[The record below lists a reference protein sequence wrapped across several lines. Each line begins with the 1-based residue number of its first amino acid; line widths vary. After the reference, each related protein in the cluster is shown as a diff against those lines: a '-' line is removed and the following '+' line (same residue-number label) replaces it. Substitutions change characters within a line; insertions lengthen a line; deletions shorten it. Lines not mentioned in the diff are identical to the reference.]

1 MPFTYDHDQR
11 DFIET
16 VTEFL
21 RDQARRTT
29 HGDAGRRELWAELLA
44 LDLPALLV
52 PEELGGLGLSAVD
65 MVAVIEAAGR
75 FALPV
80 PLAMTIGP
88 FTAALVAAAPDDA
101 AAREILSRVLGGA
114 TGTIAPTHACPAAPQ
129 GRPAAQLDGQCLSV
143 ARVVIPDADA
153 DLVAVPAVR
162 AGTDDLVLVVASPQE
177 LGVMPAEAMDP
188 ASEVGI
194 IELAGAEIP
203 AASAVLPYEPRTVLP
218 IAWIAAAAE
227 LVGLAAELLDRSVAY
242 ARDRIQF
249 GQPIGHFQGVKHRL
263 VDVHLLI
270 ERARSLTMYAA
281 LSVLETRPGMVRAAH
296 RAKAAASEAGTAAAR
311 AAVQVHGGS
320 GITAEEAV
328 SGLYLRARQKSM
340 LLGGADEHYELARA
354 S

>member
-1 MPFTYDHDQR
+1 MPFTYDNDQR

-21 RDQARRTT
+21 RDQVRRSE
-29 HGDAGRRELWAELLA
+29 GDAQEEKDLWPELLA

-52 PEELGGLGLSAVD
+52 PEELDGLGLSAVD
-65 MVAVIEAAGR
+65 MVAVLEAAGR

-88 FTAALVAAAPDDA
+88 FTAALVAADGDDG
-101 AAREILSRVLGGA
+101 AAREILRQVLAGA
-114 TGTIAPTHACPAAPQ
+114 TGTLAPTHSCPDSPRDPAAT
-129 GRPAAQLDGQCLSV
+129 LDGLRLSV
-143 ARVVIPDADA
+143 EPVVVPDADA

-162 AGTDDLVLVVASPQE
+162 AGSGELVLVVGSPQE
-177 LGVMPAEAMDP
+177 LGVTARTGMDGTSP
-188 ASEVGI
+188 VGAL
-194 IELAGAEIP
+194 ELIDHDISGATVLRYDP
-203 AASAVLPYEPRTVLP
+203 HAVLPV
-218 IAWIAAAAE
+218 AWIAAAAE
-227 LVGLAAELLDRSVAY
+227 LVGLAVELLDRSVAY
-242 ARDRIQF
+242 ARDRVQF

-281 LSVLETRPGMVRAAH
+281 LAVAEQRDDVVRAGH
-296 RAKAAASEAGTAAAR
+296 RAKAAASEAASAAAR

-320 GITAEEAV
+320 GITAEEGV

-340 LLGGADEHYELARA
+340 LLGGADDHYELTRV

>member
-1 MPFTYDHDQR
+1 MPFTYDTDQR

-21 RDQARRTT
+21 GSKPA
-29 HGDAGRRELWAELLA
+29 HGELWAELVT

-52 PEELGGLGLSAVD
+52 PEEFDGLGLSPVD
-65 MVAVIEAAGR
+65 MVAVLEAAGR

-88 FTAALVAAAPDDA
+88 FTAALVAAASGGDG
-101 AAREILSRVLGGA
+101 AARPILSRVLAGA
-114 TGTIAPTHACPAAPQ
+114 TGTFAPTHSSPGALE
-129 GRPAAQLDGQCLSV
+129 GPAAQVDGHRLSV
-143 ARVVIPDADA
+143 DRVVIPDADA
-153 DLVAVPAVR
+153 DLVAVPAKR
-162 AGTDDLVLVVASPQE
+162 AGTGELVLVVASPQE
-177 LGVMPAEAMDP
+177 LRVEIEQAMDP
-188 ASEVGI
+188 ASKVGTL
-194 IELAGAEIP
+194 ELADAEIP
-203 AASAVLPYEPRTVLP
+203 GAVLLRYEPQTVLP
-218 IAWIAAAAE
+218 VAWIAAAAE
-227 LVGLAAELLDRSVAY
+227 LVGLAVELLDRSIAY
-242 ARDRIQF
+242 ARDRVQF

-281 LSVLETRPGMVRAAH
+281 LAVLETRPDVIRAAH
-296 RAKAAASEAGTAAAR
+296 RAKAAASEAATAAAR

-320 GITAEEAV
+320 GITAEETV

-340 LLGGADEHYELARA
+340 LLGGADDHYALARM

>member
-1 MPFTYDHDQR
+1 MPFSYDDDQR

-16 VTEFL
+16 ITEFL
-21 RDQARRTT
+21 RDRTRSA
-29 HGDAGRRELWAELLA
+29 GDGSGPAPELWSELLA

-52 PEELGGLGLSAVD
+52 PEGLGGLGLSTVD
-65 MVAVIEAAGR
+65 LVAVLEAAGR

-88 FTAALVAAAPDDA
+88 FTAALVADAGDDA
-101 AAREILSRVLGGA
+101 ACEILRKVLAGT
-114 TGTIAPTHACPAAPQ
+114 TGTLAPTHACPESPDA
-129 GRPAAQLDGQCLSV
+129 PAARLDGRRLTVS
-143 ARVVIPDADA
+143 RVVVPDADA

-162 AGTDDLVLVVASPQE
+162 AGTGELTLVVASPGQ
-177 LGVMPAEAMDP
+177 LGVTARQGMD
-188 ASEVGI
+188 ATSIVGTL
-194 IELAGAEIP
+194 ELSDAEIP
-203 AASAVLPYEPRTVLP
+203 DAVVLGYDPRAVLPV
-218 IAWIAAAAE
+218 AWIAAAAE
-227 LVGLAAELLDRSVAY
+227 LVGLAVELLDRSVTY
-242 ARDRIQF
+242 ARDRVQF
-249 GQPIGHFQGVKHRL
+249 GQPVGHFQGVKHRL
-263 VDVHLLI
+263 VDVQLLV
-270 ERARSLTMYAA
+270 ERARSLTLYAA
-281 LSVLETRPGMVRAAH
+281 LAVLECRRDAVRAAH